1 MRLRLLFI
9 VAVMLLSFWPTSV
22 VHAEVKWSDNVS
34 EDVRWTTE
42 KDPYIVTKSFK
53 IEKGS
58 TLRIDPGVTVR
69 LRPNVKIEVFG
80 TLEATGREGR
90 PITFAWENDGQRW
103 DSITVRGGKAVL
115 NQVIISNAKVG
126 LMIQGWGSGTGVFS
140 SIFRDN
146 GIAMHNNMRGGDGDK
161 SFSLEVLHT
170 VVTRNTTGILFTE
183 GTTRLFRNNIS
194 ENIEQGIGAFTEGI
208 IEQNTIFANGTDGI
222 ESVSRGGN
230 PDLVIHNN
238 SINYNGFGG
247 LSLKPGEYTIT
258 HNNIFGNA
266 RFDLRWL
273 DTAPLDASRNYWGT
287 PYRAELASRIVNA
300 NYGSALAQVSTEP
313 MHHAVV
319 ADAPAPLPAPSAIA
333 AAPVAAPAPAPAPA
347 PAAPAPAPVAPRVP
361 SVTDPVPA
369 KAGARYFGETG
380 HNVEGVFLTHFES
393 RGGIGRFGFPRTEA
407 TVENGLRVQWFERG
421 RMEHHPQHAGTPYEV
436 QLTLLGDTLTTALR
450 PFPTAPVPCGTTPNC
465 RYFPETQ
472 HIVHGAFLEYFENNG
487 GLEAFGYPISEL
499 FRDFNDDGSGRAY
512 TMQWFQR
519 ARMELHPEV
528 GPRVI
533 LLGLLGLEELDN
545 RGLIR

>member
-1 MRLRLLFI
+1 MRFRLLFI

-22 VHAEVKWSDNVS
+22 VHAEVKWSRDID
-34 EDVRWTTE
+34 EDVRWTTD
-42 KDPYIVTKSFK
+42 KDPYIVTRSFK
-53 IEKGS
+53 IEEGS
-58 TLRIDPGVTVR
+58 TLRIEPGVTVR
-69 LRPNVKIEVFG
+69 LRPNIKIEVFG

-90 PITFAWENDGQRW
+90 PITFTWANAGERW
-103 DSITVRGGKAVL
+103 DSISVRGGKAVL
-115 NQVIISNAKVG
+115 NQVIVSNAKIG
-126 LMIQGWGSGTGVFS
+126 LMMRGWGTGTGVFS
-140 SIFRDN
+140 SVFRDN
-146 GIAMHNNMRGGDGDK
+146 GIAILNEMLGGDGDK

-170 VVTRNTTGILFTE
+170 LVTNNTTGIVFTG

-194 ENIEQGIGAFTEGI
+194 ENIEQGIAALSEGI
-208 IEQNTIFANGTDGI
+208 IRENTIYANGTDGI
-222 ESVSRGGN
+222 ESVTRGGN
-230 PDLVIHNN
+230 PELVIHNN
-238 SINYNGFGG
+238 TINYNGFGG

-258 HNNIFGNA
+258 HNNIFGNV

-273 DTAPLDASRNYWGT
+273 DTAPLDAARNYWGT
-287 PYRAELASRIVNA
+287 ANRADLASRIVNT
-300 NYGSALAQVSTEP
+300 NYGSALALVSTEP

-319 ADAPAPLPAPSAIA
+319 AEAPAPLPAPGALA
-333 AAPVAAPAPAPAPA
+333 AAPMPAAAP
-347 PAAPAPAPVAPRVP
+347 APAPAPVAPRVP
-361 SVTDPVPA
+361 NVTDPVPA
-369 KAGARYFGETG
+369 KTGTRYFGETG
-380 HNVEGVFLTHFES
+380 HNIEGVFHTYFVTK
-393 RGGIGRFGFPRTEA
+393 GGIGRFGFPRTEA
-407 TVENGLRVQWFERG
+407 IVQDGLRVQWFERG
-421 RMEHHPQHAGTPYEV
+421 RMEYHPQHAGTPYEV

-472 HIVHGAFLEYFENNG
+472 HIVHGVFLEYFENNG

-519 ARMELHPEV
+519 ARMEHHPEV
-528 GPRVI
+528 GPRII